1 MVRLRE
7 ASCIAIGTP
16 SAVSL
21 TSISTQAAPRF
32 LASRKEASVF
42 SGA

>member
-1 MVRLRE
+1 VRFSDS
-7 ASCIAIGTP
+7 SCITIGTP

-21 TSISTQAAPRF
+21 TSISTHAAPRF
-32 LASRKEASVF
+32 FASRNEAIVF